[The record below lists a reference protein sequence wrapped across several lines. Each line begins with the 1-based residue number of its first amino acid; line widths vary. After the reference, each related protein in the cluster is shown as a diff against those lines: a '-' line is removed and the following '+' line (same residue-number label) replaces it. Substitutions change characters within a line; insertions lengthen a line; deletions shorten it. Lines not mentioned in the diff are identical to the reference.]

1 MVIKSYSKINFSLN
15 INSKLKNG
23 LHEIQSYYCLINLSD
38 KIKISKIKE
47 KKDKI
52 FFKGSFVKN
61 IKKSNNSIINTL
73 NLLRKLKLITS
84 YYAVTIIKNIPVF
97 SGLGGGTSNA
107 AFILKFLLKKEKIDK
122 NILNKFE
129 KLIGSDLRLF
139 YHKQGFL
146 KNLKTI
152 KVIKKKQRL
161 FFLLSRPNI
170 NCSTRDIFSKVKK
183 YTKKKKFN
191 YFQINTKKK
200 FINHILAQK
209 NELQLIVEKK
219 YPIIK
224 KLLTD
229 ISREKGCFFSRMS
242 GSGSVCY
249 GLFNCEID
257 AKKAFNKIKA
267 KYPKF
272 WFSIAKT
279 V

>member
-1 MVIKSYSKINFSLN
+1 MILKSYSKINFSLSV
-15 INSKLKNG
+15 NSKLKTG
-23 LHEIQSYYCLINLSD
+23 LHEIQSYYCLINLCD

-47 KKDKI
+47 KKDNI
-52 FFKGSFVKN
+52 FFQGPFVKY
-61 IKKSNNSIINTL
+61 IEKSNNSIINTL
-73 NLLRKLKLITS
+73 NLLRKFKVITS
-84 YYAVTIIKNIPVF
+84 YYSVTIIKNIPVF

-107 AFILKFLLKKEKIDK
+107 AFILKFLLKKKKIDK

-139 YHKQGFL
+139 FYKQGFL
-146 KNLKTI
+146 ENLKTI
-152 KVIKKKQRL
+152 KVIKKKQKL

-170 NCSTRDIFSKVKK
+170 NCSTREIFSKVKK
-183 YTKKKKFN
+183 YTKKKKIN
-191 YFQINTKKK
+191 YYNINKKKK
-200 FINHILAQK
+200 FIKHISAQK

-229 ISREKGCFFSRMS
+229 ISEEKGCFFSRMT

-249 GLFNCEID
+249 GLFNSERD
-257 AKKAFNKIKA
+257 AKKAFSKIKA